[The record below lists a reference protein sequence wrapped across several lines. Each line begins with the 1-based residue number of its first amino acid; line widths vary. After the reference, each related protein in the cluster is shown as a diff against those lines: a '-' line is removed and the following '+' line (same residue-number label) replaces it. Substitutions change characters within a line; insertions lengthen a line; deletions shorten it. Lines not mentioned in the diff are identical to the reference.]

1 MSWPQAE
8 PLLWPQRH
16 TGQAPLCPLKPL
28 ETRAIPGDLSSF
40 DSRPPPGWETDPSLE
55 EKSAPRG
62 PCGGAP
68 SRTEVQPAVKWEE
81 GPCSLSSSSL
91 DPQGRAFPGKGS
103 KKQGPFHGCGSC
115 RGRGGGAD
123 TGPSGR
129 FGGECLS
136 VRAATILGAFIM
148 LTAALQAR
156 ACWCPPPGS
165 LPGRIRSERGPEQ
178 WPSSSS
184 STLTRT
190 CPVTL
195 ISLEV
200 AGTGL
205 GHPLLEDPICH
216 PATWASGRH

>member
-115 RGRGGGAD
+115 RGRGGGSRHRALWEVW
-123 TGPSGR
+123 
-129 FGGECLS
+129 GGVSSSPGSHHPGGFYYAHC
-136 VRAATILGAFIM
+136 
-148 LTAALQAR
+148 
-156 ACWCPPPGS
+156 CPPGQGLLVPTS
-165 LPGRIRSERGPEQ
+165 RKPA
-178 WPSSSS
+178 WP
-184 STLTRT
+184 
-190 CPVTL
+190 
-195 ISLEV
+195 
-200 AGTGL
+200 
-205 GHPLLEDPICH
+205 D
-216 PATWASGRH
+216 